1 MCKSVFSI
9 LGFVSTILAFI
20 YLIKVYGDTKIDIF
34 QENIIPGEKD
44 NYFIDPA
51 LNPDQTLKYDQY
63 CKVYQEIIMSPNT
76 KKLGDVF
83 TLNTESIHNQSFYL
97 IFINLYILL
106 FYVFLFVAFILF
118 IIAPPCAGCI
128 AIVLVI
134 FTLILFVIMIIAN
147 ILFFILIYNYYN
159 GDTSIYNS
167 FLQCRNV
174 NYEGFRRYRIVEVF
188 RKDFIY
194 FMTYNIISIIS
205 SFFANRKSDT
215 NE

>member
-1 MCKSVFSI
+1 MCKSIFSI

-118 IIAPPCAGCI
+118 IIAPPRAGCI

-134 FTLILFVIMIIAN
+134 LTLILFVIMIIAN